1 MAATVDAVSLVA
13 SISDAKEGDESA
25 QMRVVAAMV
34 WAAFSCPAA
43 IRPLYDSI
51 ARLWL
56 ASGEIDEHP
65 SDLPQA
71 PLEASFWEGFWPV
84 VEYGRKKM
92 YTPATATAG
101 IATVS
106 SATHPDFLALAEH
119 GAERRFGSNDVG
131 SRMPDIDPEV
141 LTSCPPDSLGNELST
156 MIANGGYDLD
166 IGENRELRTLPP
178 TLHRL
183 HAHVDR
189 LDGAWRAVAGYDS
202 TDSHL
207 IAMAGFQLAQT
218 GHLFSASALA
228 IFSALAHFVIPKSFH
243 LLAHLIA
250 EGWRHGR
257 ETPPL
262 LGLDWQSQ
270 WDKPLGAVR
279 ERFGIPVYKSIF
291 NKNLFYTLPR

>member
-1 MAATVDAVSLVA
+1 MQRSSEVESRVEFERMAATVEAASLAA
-13 SISDAKEGDESA
+13 SISDAKAGDESA

-34 WAAFSCPAA
+34 WAAFSCPDA
-43 IRPLYDSI
+43 IRPLYDTI

-56 ASGEIDEHP
+56 ASGEFAEPP

-71 PLEASFWEGFWPV
+71 PLQASFWEGFWSA

-119 GAERRFGSNDVG
+119 GAERRFSSNDVG

-141 LTSCPPDSLGNELST
+141 LTWCPPDSLGNALSE
-156 MIANGGYDLD
+156 MIADGSYDLD
-166 IGENRELRTLPP
+166 IGRKRELRALPP

-189 LDGAWRAVAGYDS
+189 LDGV
-202 TDSHL
+202 
-207 IAMAGFQLAQT
+207 
-218 GHLFSASALA
+218 
-228 IFSALAHFVIPKSFH
+228 
-243 LLAHLIA
+243 
-250 EGWRHGR
+250 
-257 ETPPL
+257 
-262 LGLDWQSQ
+262 
-270 WDKPLGAVR
+270 
-279 ERFGIPVYKSIF
+279 
-291 NKNLFYTLPR
+291 